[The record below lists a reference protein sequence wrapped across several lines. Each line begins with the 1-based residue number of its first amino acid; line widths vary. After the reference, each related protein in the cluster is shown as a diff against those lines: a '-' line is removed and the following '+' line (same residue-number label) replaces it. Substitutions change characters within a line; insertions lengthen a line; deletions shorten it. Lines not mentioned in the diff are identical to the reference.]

1 MGLHVGTL
9 RYASGAQA
17 SSSQKGLCSQR
28 RDMSQSKC
36 CAERGRPSERAGTAL
51 QQGLPQ
57 TVPPRST
64 ADAKARPLQQPSG
77 TNLEEFMSDTMQRW
91 AEEMKDGIEVLKTM
105 KDELKVQI
113 HLASMEA
120 KERFTELEQ
129 RIDNEQLTAKK
140 NLKELTASFKT
151 LKDEL
156 GKQKHG

>member
-1 MGLHVGTL
+1 
-9 RYASGAQA
+9 
-17 SSSQKGLCSQR
+17 
-28 RDMSQSKC
+28 
-36 CAERGRPSERAGTAL
+36 
-51 QQGLPQ
+51 
-57 TVPPRST
+57 
-64 ADAKARPLQQPSG
+64 
-77 TNLEEFMSDTMQRW
+77 MSDTMQRW